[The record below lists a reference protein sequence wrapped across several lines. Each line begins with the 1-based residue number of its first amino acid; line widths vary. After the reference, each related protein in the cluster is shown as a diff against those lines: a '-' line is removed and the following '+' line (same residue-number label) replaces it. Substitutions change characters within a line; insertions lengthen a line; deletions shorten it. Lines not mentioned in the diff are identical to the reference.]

1 MRRVR
6 DAVRRLATEDPET
19 GWVVRSIGTVALVA
33 VLLTTRPH
41 ATPAWAWPVYAA
53 TLACW
58 LIFVVGDPRW
68 PRLSLWALGAASLL
82 PTVVFGAATD
92 GTPVLLCAITLG
104 VFVTHTRPPIV
115 VIIGVALFDVV
126 NGGVTSILFDRDA
139 ADVSTDVVALFI
151 LVLLGLGRRQYR
163 VNAEGTR
170 QLLEQTRRAQHE
182 QARAAALGE
191 RTRIAR
197 EMHDVLAHSLGAL
210 GVQLE
215 LAEALLEDK
224 NDPAAALA
232 RVRRA
237 RRLAAEGLTEARGAV
252 AALRDDVP
260 PLPDAITELI
270 TGFRR
275 DHQVNAEFTVRGE
288 PRAISSSATVPL
300 LRTAREALTN
310 AAKHAP
316 GAPVA
321 VLLTY
326 HARLIRL
333 AVSNAAP
340 TRPVIPRD
348 GVSGYGLTGMR
359 ERLALVGGTLA
370 AGPDTTGNGWQVVA
384 EIADTQPHDP
394 TISDIPISDITT
406 WDITE
411 SDISAGES

>member
-1 MRRVR
+1 M
-6 DAVRRLATEDPET
+6 ARLREALRWLASEDPET
-19 GWVVRSIGTVALVA
+19 GWLVRAIGTIALVV

-41 ATPAWAWPVYAA
+41 STPGWVWPVYAVA
-53 TLACW
+53 FACW
-58 LIFVVGDPRW
+58 LIFVGTDPRL
-68 PRLSLWALGAASLL
+68 PRLSIWALGAASTL
-82 PTVVFGAATD
+82 PTVAFGAATD

-104 VFVTHTRPPIV
+104 VFVTHTRPPTGAV
-115 VIIGVALFDVV
+115 IGVSLFDVL
-126 NGGVTSILFDRDA
+126 NGGLTSVLYDRDV
-139 ADVSTDVVALFI
+139 ADVFTDVAVMFI

-163 VNAEGTR
+163 VKAEGTHR
-170 QLLEQTRRAQHE
+170 LLDQTRRAQQE

-224 NDPAAALA
+224 NDPAAALQ

-252 AALRDDVP
+252 AALRDEVP
-260 PLPDAITELI
+260 PLPDAITDLVQ
-270 TGFRR
+270 GFRR
-275 DHQVNAEFTVRGE
+275 DHQGDAEFTVDGE
-288 PRAISSSATVPL
+288 ARAISSGATVSL
-300 LRTAREALTN
+300 LSTAREALTN

-326 HARLIRL
+326 HATLVRL
-333 AVSNAAP
+333 AVSNSAP
-340 TRPVIPRD
+340 TLPAIPRD

-359 ERLALVGGTLA
+359 ERLALVGGTLVAGPSA
-370 AGPDTTGNGWQVVA
+370 AGDGWQVVA
-384 EIADTQPHDP
+384 EI
-394 TISDIPISDITT
+394 
-406 WDITE
+406 
-411 SDISAGES
+411 GES